1 MKKIVLKLI
10 RIILAYKCVK
20 AMKHKYIDKEH
31 QLAKIHEEEQEYNDA
46 TKHARELPKECL
58 RIKDNNFFKWA
69 YKFYIK
75 DSAEEE
81 RADCFIA
88 WAGMLVTDFPKLR
101 TFLMQREYC
110 QSREDVRHIL
120 LKLRYNKIRDDWT

>member
-1 MKKIVLKLI
+1 LKNIVMKLI

-46 TKHARELPKECL
+46 TKHARDLPKECL

-69 YKFYIK
+69 YQTYIK
-75 DSAEEE
+75 DTAEEE
-81 RADCFIA
+81 KADCFIA
-88 WAGMLVTDFPKLR
+88 WSGMLVTNFPKRR

-110 QSREDVRHIL
+110 QSREDVKHIL